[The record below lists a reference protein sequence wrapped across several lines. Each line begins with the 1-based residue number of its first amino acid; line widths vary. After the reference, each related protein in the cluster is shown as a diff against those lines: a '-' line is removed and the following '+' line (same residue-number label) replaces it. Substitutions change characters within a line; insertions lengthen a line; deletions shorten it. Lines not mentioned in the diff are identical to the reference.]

1 MRKSI
6 VAGNW
11 KMNGTLAFAE
21 DMSQALNEYAQALQG
36 VEVVVSPPAVFLS
49 HIQHLAKSYSCSAQN
64 VHSEQSGAYTGEV
77 SLAMLKDIACKYA
90 LVGHSERREMFG
102 ETDAFI
108 SRKVAAAIAGGIVP
122 ILCVGETLEQRNT
135 GQANAVVKR
144 QVLSALEGVDF
155 TKDIDSLVIAYEPI
169 WAIGTGETASPE
181 QAQQV
186 HAYIRS
192 VLADNISAAMAQR
205 TRILYGGSVSAS
217 TAQSLFENTDIDGG
231 LVGGA
236 SLKIEDFKIICS
248 AAADS

>member
-21 DMSQALNEYAQALQG
+21 DMSQALNECAQALQG

-77 SLAMLKDIACKYA
+77 SLAMLKDIECKYA

-108 SRKVAAAIAGGIVP
+108 SRKVAAAIAVGIVP

-155 TKDIDSLVIAYEPI
+155 TEDIDSLVIAYEPI

-217 TAQSLFENTDIDGG
+217 TARSLFENTDIDGG

>member
-49 HIQHLAKSYSCSAQN
+49 HIQHLAKSYSCAAQN

-108 SRKVAAAIAGGIVP
+108 SRKVAAAIAVGIVP

>member
-21 DMSQALNEYAQALQG
+21 DMSQALNKYAQVLQG

-77 SLAMLKDIACKYA
+77 SLAMLKDIECKYA

-108 SRKVAAAIAGGIVP
+108 SRKVAAAIAVGIVP

-155 TKDIDSLVIAYEPI
+155 TEDIDSLVIAYEPI